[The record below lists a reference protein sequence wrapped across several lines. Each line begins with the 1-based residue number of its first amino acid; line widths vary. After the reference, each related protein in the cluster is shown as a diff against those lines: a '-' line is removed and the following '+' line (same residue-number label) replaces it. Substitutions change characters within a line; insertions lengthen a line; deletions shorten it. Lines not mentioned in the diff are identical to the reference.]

1 MDVCS
6 LWGDRMSESIT
17 IVIPGA
23 AAPYQKRTMTWHSKE
38 GNSGTIAYSS
48 GTYGKWKDYARM
60 CAAQAVG
67 ERIPFQDAVTVQID
81 IYKDIPSAFSAKKR
95 ALALQGQ
102 LRPTTTP
109 DLDNHMKAIADSV
122 LQGVAIRNDKFIVS
136 ARIDKWFSDK
146 PRVEIT
152 VRAWVA
158 RGPLRAPPQDG
169 LFGRSE

>member
-1 MDVCS
+1 MCS
-6 LWGDRMSESIT
+6 LWENRVTEPIT

-23 AAPYQKRTMTWHSKE
+23 AAPFQKRTMTWHSKRGE
-38 GNSGTIAYSS
+38 SGTIAYSS
-48 GTYGKWKDYARM
+48 GSYGKWKDYARM

-67 ERIPFQDAVTVQID
+67 ERIPFQDAVSVEINV
-81 IYKDIPSAFSAKKR
+81 YKDVPSAFSNKKR

-102 LRPTTTP
+102 LRPITTP

-122 LQGVAIRNDKFIVS
+122 LTGVAIRDDKFIVS

-158 RGPLRAPPQDG
+158 PTIQAPPPQNG
-169 LFGRSE
+169 LFGEGK